1 MFACGIRVLSSETL
15 SSCHKDSVI
24 LTDFLILNS
33 TSQWKSVR
41 SIWGS
46 IVNENFQTALRTR
59 WGSQPR
65 AGGICCFTYHSCNNC
80 VSLLIWFCSTW
91 KGSVLNSYDF
101 NLYLS
106 KFRAGTLYFLCRLA
120 PTQNFPVYFQPL
132 LQQEC
137 NLITIMA
144 LVPGLS
150 HDQGT
155 LMLCKVL
162 PPSTWTL
169 QEPGP
174 PSWCPSWV

>member
-80 VSLLIWFCSTW
+80 VSLLIWFYSTW

-106 KFRAGTLYFLCRLA
+106 KFRAGTLFFMPFSTYTEFSSVFLA
-120 PTQNFPVYFQPL
+120 TSPAGMQFDHHY
-132 LQQEC
+132 
-137 NLITIMA
+137 
-144 LVPGLS
+144 GS
-150 HDQGT
+150 G
-155 LMLCKVL
+155 
-162 PPSTWTL
+162 
-169 QEPGP
+169 
-174 PSWCPSWV
+174 SWS

>member
-46 IVNENFQTALRTR
+46 IVNENFQTALTTR
-59 WGSQPR
+59 WGSQPH

-106 KFRAGTLYFLCRLA
+106 KFRAGTLFFM
-120 PTQNFPVYFQPL
+120 PF
-132 LQQEC
+132 
-137 NLITIMA
+137 
-144 LVPGLS
+144 
-150 HDQGT
+150 
-155 LMLCKVL
+155 
-162 PPSTWTL
+162 STYTEFSSVFSATSPAGM
-169 QEPGP
+169 QFDHHYGSG
-174 PSWCPSWV
+174 SWS